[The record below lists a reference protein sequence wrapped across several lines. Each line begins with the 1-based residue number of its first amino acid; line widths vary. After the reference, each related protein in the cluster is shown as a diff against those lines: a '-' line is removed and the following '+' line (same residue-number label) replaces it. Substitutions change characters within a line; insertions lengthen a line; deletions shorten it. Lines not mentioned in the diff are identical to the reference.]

1 LTDPARSAAA
11 DAHRQT
17 SSRRNRL
24 SPISRADL
32 LGDVM
37 DTKEILLGED
47 DLEIVDPIRVTLER
61 SGEFRIRAAP
71 TVDDLLSRLA
81 AAVPDAL
88 LLDTTLPGLPAHE
101 VCRMIRSRERTAHLA
116 CIVLGQPTRGL
127 SMIDALS
134 SGADDYVSKP
144 VDVGELE
151 ARLRAVLR
159 RRAPGRSVAIRYQGA
174 RIDADF
180 TAVRVSVD
188 GKRITLTRRELLLLR
203 ALVEQPGSILSRKF
217 LVHSVW
223 TDGVWDP
230 RVVDSAIWKLR
241 RKLGEAGSQI
251 ETINGFGYRFNEP
264 GADD

>member
-1 LTDPARSAAA
+1 
-11 DAHRQT
+11 
-17 SSRRNRL
+17 
-24 SPISRADL
+24 
-32 LGDVM
+32 M

-47 DLEIVDPIRVTLER
+47 DQRIVEPIRATLER
-61 SGEFRIRAAP
+61 SGEFRIQAAP
-71 TVDDLLSRLA
+71 TADNLLWRLA

-88 LLDTTLPGLPAHE
+88 LLDAALPGLRAQE
-101 VCRMIRSRERTAHLA
+101 VCQMIRSRERTEHLA
-116 CIVLGQPTRGL
+116 CIVLGQPARGL

-134 SGADDYVSKP
+134 FGADDYVSKP

-159 RRAPGRSVAIRYQGA
+159 RRAPGQSAVLRYQGA

-188 GKRITLTRRELLLLR
+188 GKGITLTRREFVLLR

-223 TDGVWDP
+223 TDGVRDP

-241 RKLGEAGSQI
+241 RKLGGAGSQI

-264 GADD
+264 GADCRR